1 MHIGRLSHASE
12 NPNAHSWG
20 EAASKFVVTLW
31 TKFIATAE
39 FRFDERGPTSKDG
52 TQACSG

>member
-1 MHIGRLSHASE
+1 MSHASE